1 MSDKNKKH
9 MNSNQIASENKL
21 ILIKNPAIC
30 LIVIGVIGLA
40 IRIYSYPYDLPVYQD
55 VSDYFWYAIDMS
67 ILGEFPQM
75 APNHALAVPPYPAY
89 SFPNNGWPVFLSL
102 FFSLA
107 NLENVQAYM
116 DLQRYLT
123 ITISLL
129 TIIPLYFLCTKFST
143 KYFSLLGTALFAF
156 QPRIIENSLLGGN
169 QPLFLLLGICVLVLF
184 LSKNIKIIYVSFLVA

>member
-55 VSDYFWYAIDMS
+55 ISDYFWYAIDMS

-75 APNHALAVPPYPAY
+75 APNQVLAVSPYPGY

-102 FFSLA
+102 FFSA
-107 NLENVQAYM
+107 VSLENIQAYM
-116 DLQRYLT
+116 DLQRWLT
-123 ITISLL
+123 IAISISTL
-129 TIIPLYFLCTKFST
+129 IPLYFLCTKFFS
-143 KYFSLLGTALFAF
+143 KYFSLLGTALYAF
-156 QPRIIENSLLGGN
+156 QPRIIENSILGGN
-169 QPLFLLLGICVLVLF
+169 EPLFLFLGVLV
-184 LSKNIKIIYVSFLVA
+184 KW